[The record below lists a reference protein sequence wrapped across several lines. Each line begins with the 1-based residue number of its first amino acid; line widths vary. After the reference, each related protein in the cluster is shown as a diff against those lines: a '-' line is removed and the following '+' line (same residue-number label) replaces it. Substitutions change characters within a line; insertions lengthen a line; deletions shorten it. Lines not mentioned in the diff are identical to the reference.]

1 MATISDIKITSHAD
15 EAIKAKD
22 EAVAR
27 ALETIGL
34 VAERYAKEYA
44 PVDTG
49 RLRNSIS
56 HEAVPEEE
64 TVYIGTNVEYAPY
77 LEFGTGKFA
86 ESGGRPTPWSYQDS
100 KGEWHTTNGM
110 KPQPYLRPAIDDHLS
125 EYKQI
130 VQNEL
135 QNG

>member
-1 MATISDIKITSHAD
+1 MPVEVTSHRIEVIEAKN
-15 EAIKAKD
+15 EAI
-22 EAVAR
+22 AR

-34 VAERYAKEYA
+34 VAERYAKEKA

-56 HEAVPEEE
+56 HQVDDE
-64 TVYIGTNVEYAPY
+64 TVYVGTNVEYAPF

-110 KPQPYLRPAIDDHLS
+110 KPQPYLRPAIDDHMS

-135 QNG
+135 QNGQI

>member
-1 MATISDIKITSHAD
+1 MPVEVTSHRI
-15 EAIKAKD
+15 EVIEAKD
-22 EAVAR
+22 ESIAR

-34 VAERYAKEYA
+34 VAERYAKEKA

-56 HEAVPEEE
+56 HQVDDE
-64 TVYIGTNVEYAPY
+64 TVYVGTNVEYAPY

-110 KPQPYLRPAIDDHLS
+110 KPQPYLRPAIDDHMS

>member
-1 MATISDIKITSHAD
+1 MSIQFTSHKD
-15 EAIKAKD
+15 EAIEAKN
-22 EAVAR
+22 EAVVR

-56 HEAVPEEE
+56 HETNSDESA
-64 TVYIGTNVEYAPY
+64 VYIGTNVEYAPY
-77 LEFGTGKFA
+77 QEFGTYKMPG
-86 ESGGRPTPWSYQDS
+86 TPF
-100 KGEWHTTNGM
+100 
-110 KPQPYLRPAIDDHLS
+110 LRPAIENHLG

-135 QNG
+135 KS